1 MCLMLRMVVK
11 QAFRQTQG
19 LMRSIAK
26 LLDVDIAV
34 PHFTTV
40 SRRGN
45 GLSLSAKTASK
56 SAKSVQLVVDSTGL
70 KIFPEGEWFEG
81 NHKSKGKRRSWRKLH
96 LGLYLVIPTALACDS
111 QGIPLISLL

>member
-56 SAKSVQLVVDSTGL
+56 SAKPVQLVVDSTGQ
-70 KIFPEGEWFEG
+70 KIFGEGVWFEES
-81 NHKSKGKRRSWRKLH
+81 HKKKQ
-96 LGLYLVIPTALACDS
+96 TTFLAQAAPWS
-111 QGIPLISLL
+111 